1 MKIGDKVSFRI
12 VTYPYERVGI
22 IVKIC
27 KVHSVVKVQ
36 YPSKYMLIKK
46 KNTELKLVRNKK

>member
-1 MKIGDKVSFRI
+1 MKRGDKVSFRI
-12 VTYPYERVGI
+12 STYPYERSGI
-22 IVKIC
+22 IVKQC

-46 KNTELKLVRNKK
+46 KNTELKEGK